1 MVWKNLMNESFFNVK
16 NFSAWNRNYWHSLLK
31 SVTEVAYYKLYFE
44 LRQIM
49 WKLWPVNEISISCF
63 EGAFEC
69 DMFWGFP
76 CLSWQLLPAKQ
87 ISLFSFFLKIFFN
100 ASMVIMCWNW
110 FLFFFFFHLEMQKQ
124 KECIVSLVNTWVR
137 ISELG
142 LETGMYLLGKFQ
154 SFISDN

>member
-1 MVWKNLMNESFFNVK
+1 MMPCLCPSDTNLLFKMAFHRSWSEKILWMKAFLTRRTSLPET
-16 NFSAWNRNYWHSLLK
+16 NYWHSLLK

-49 WKLWPVNEISISCF
+49 WKPWPVNEISISCF

-110 FLFFFFFHLEMQKQ
+110 FLFFFFFIWKCKSRRNAL
-124 KECIVSLVNTWVR
+124 
-137 ISELG
+137 
-142 LETGMYLLGKFQ
+142 YLLW
-154 SFISDN
+154 IHE